1 VAIDLCTNGIFI
13 IDILIV
19 FNTAYYDKEGEEI
32 TNHGLIAKKYLS
44 GMFLIDLHSSI
55 PFTYLIPSVPQMRLF
70 GMLKVVRIRRITKIV
85 NKLQVEEEVKA
96 VSSNRKF
103 STRRLLSIHFAAN
116 QNFQVARHAL
126 LHHEHHCVHMVLDH
140 QCRPDVGATSRLLLR
155 WLPPD
160 SAIL

>member
-1 VAIDLCTNGIFI
+1 VIEIFRENSEWRKWWDGFVLAVAIFNAVSIPIAIAFQPMWSQRQPYVAIDLCTNGIFI

-44 GMFLIDLHSSI
+44 GMFTIDLLSSI
-55 PFTYLIPSVPQMRLF
+55 PFTYLIPTVPQMRLF

-96 VSSNRKF
+96 VSLNCKIFPWR
-103 STRRLLSIHFAAN
+103 
-116 QNFQVARHAL
+116 
-126 LHHEHHCVHMVLDH
+126 
-140 QCRPDVGATSRLLLR
+140 
-155 WLPPD
+155 
-160 SAIL
+160 